1 MNDAMSQQPSASVS
15 HDDHGSTPA
24 AWTTVTIITIAFILG
39 TLAVMF
45 GNWPLFWGSAALVV
59 VGVLLAL
66 LGLAVAVGYGWTAAG
81 GPGEGPDS
89 ALAIVGGALVALVG
103 AWTVSRGRTWPSMG
117 SRYER
122 AGTASR
128 RTPRLSDWEALDR
141 GIDPTTDPADPRPGS
156 TSG

>member
-1 MNDAMSQQPSASVS
+1 MTMSPTRAYVVALVILTA
-15 HDDHGSTPA
+15 GLA
-24 AWTTVTIITIAFILG
+24 AIVVATGVPWLLLALVLGVIATRG
-39 TLAVMF
+39 WAR
-45 GNWPLFWGSAALVV
+45 VV

-66 LGLAVAVGYGWTAAG
+66 LGLAVAVGYGWTAAVG
-81 GPGEGPDS
+81 TGEGPGS

>member
-1 MNDAMSQQPSASVS
+1 MRMSPTRAYVVALVTLTA
-15 HDDHGSTPA
+15 GLA
-24 AWTTVTIITIAFILG
+24 AVVVATGVPWLLLALVLGVIATRG
-39 TLAVMF
+39 WAR
-45 GNWPLFWGSAALVV
+45 VV
-59 VGVLLAL
+59 VGVLFAL

-81 GPGEGPDS
+81 GTGEGPDS